1 MRILLFL
8 LLPCTVFAYWIEADY
23 LAWFIKKNPEPVPLV
38 TFANEDDDL
47 PGALGQPHTRILMG
61 KESIGMGWLQGF
73 EISAGAPIYCKIGV
87 EASYLFLP
95 SVTKKREVTTSGEP
109 GSPNLAVPIYDTTGV
124 LGLSGVPGET
134 IFVLPGPLEGSPFFS
149 GLFDLRITSFMQGA
163 EINGVYSLADHPQ
176 FSIDLLAGLR
186 WFELK
191 ETLRFKAV
199 TITVPGTPFSSNAS
213 KFNDRFQT
221 FNNYLAAQIGCKGQ
235 YNWRWL
241 SIEGIVKGSVGT
253 TIEELKIQGSSSTI
267 TGTVWF
273 TTVSSFS
280 DTINGG
286 IFAEPS
292 NIGSHHNFPFAWS
305 LETRV
310 KSIFEITEN
319 FGIDIGYTF
328 LWISRVLR
336 PGKQIDRKINST
348 RTAMAELSRET
359 TGTGPGPIPFGTPG
373 PAPAAEGASSPNA
386 HLQES
391 TFWAQGFNV
400 GIQFCF

>member
-73 EISAGAPIYCKIGV
+73 EISLGGPIYCKLGV
-87 EASYLFLP
+87 EAAYLFLP

-124 LGLSGVPGET
+124 LGLGGVPGET

-149 GLFDLRITSFMQGA
+149 GLFDLRITSFIQGA
-163 EINGVYSLADHPQ
+163 EINGVYAFADHSQ

-191 ETLRFKAV
+191 ETLRFKSV

-221 FNNYLAAQIGCKGQ
+221 FNNYLAAQIGVQGQ

-273 TTVSSFS
+273 TTASSFS
-280 DTINGG
+280 DSINGG

-292 NIGSHHNFPFAWS
+292 NIGSHRNFPFAWS
-305 LETRV
+305 IESRV
-310 KSIFEITEN
+310 KSIFKITEN

-348 RTAMAELSRET
+348 RTAMADLSRET

-373 PAPAAEGASSPNA
+373 PAPRAQGPDSPNA

-391 TFWAQGFNV
+391 FFWAQGFNV
-400 GIQFCF
+400 GIQFSF